1 MSGRSRL
8 QALAV
13 VLLVAVVGAGVA
25 VASGTDDPR
34 AISQTEVEDDAAE
47 APDSNDAREDEAE
60 GPDRPITGPDLERA
74 SQTALDYLG
83 EGRVTA
89 TEIEDEESYYE
100 IEVTRDDGS
109 QVDVQ
114 LDEAFV
120 VVGTD

>member
-8 QALAV
+8 PILALIL
-13 VLLVAVVGAGVA
+13 LLVVVGAGVA
-25 VASGTDDPR
+25 MAGGSDD
-34 AISQTEVEDDAAE
+34 EDAFEPAHYD
-47 APDSNDAREDEAE
+47 DAREDEAE

-74 SQTALDYLG
+74 SEAALDYLG
-83 EGRVTA
+83 EGRVTD
-89 TEIEDEESYYE
+89 TEVGDEESYYE

-114 LDEAFV
+114 LDESFQ